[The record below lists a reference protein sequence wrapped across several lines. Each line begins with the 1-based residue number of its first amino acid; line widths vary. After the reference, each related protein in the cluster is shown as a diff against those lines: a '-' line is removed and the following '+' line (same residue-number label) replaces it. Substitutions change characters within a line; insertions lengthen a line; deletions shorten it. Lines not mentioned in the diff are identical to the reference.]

1 MRKLLDTF
9 VLVCLLVGP
18 ALVLTCVRQPT
29 TEQISAEQSAEQ
41 EEELTNLYV
50 YNQYP
55 RP

>member
-18 ALVLTCVRQPT
+18 ALVLTCVRQPA
-29 TEQISAEQSAEQ
+29 TEQTAEEQ
-41 EEELTNLYV
+41 TVTEEEELADLYV
-50 YNQYP
+50 LNEYP